1 MSTYRVVAYDIL
13 TDLKQTF
20 DDRDISLRSVVYHV
34 QVAANNLRA
43 TLLKKGGNQG
53 RFMST
58 FSGLNAVTDTVTGL
72 PKLTIPHQVYMGENE
87 AGIANL
93 SYQLKPEDDCCDPP
107 VFMQVEF
114 QPTTINEGKRL
125 YWNEYTKPSAK
136 NPYFYRVGD
145 DLFFLG
151 VTCQTINPLIATL
164 YTSLDPADV
173 CDLDA
178 DIGLPE
184 EYIESL
190 KYNVLQLE
198 RFVANIPDERKN
210 DGTDSQYESI
220 GSKDLGL
227 NQQQQAQKQSQQQ
240 AQQ

>member
-1 MSTYRVVAYDIL
+1 MPSYRVVAYDIL

-34 QVAANNLRA
+34 QVAVNNLRA

-58 FSGLNAVTDTVTGL
+58 FSGLVATTDSVNGL

-87 AGIANL
+87 AGIVNI
-93 SYQLKPEDDCCDPP
+93 SYQLQPEDDCCDPP

-114 QPTTINEGKRL
+114 QPTTLNEGKRL
-125 YWNEYTKPSAK
+125 YWNEYTKPSAQ
-136 NPYFYRVGD
+136 NPYFYRVKD
-145 DLFFLG
+145 EIFFLG
-151 VTCQTINPLIATL
+151 VTCQTINPLVAVL
-164 YTSLDPADV
+164 YTSLDPSDV

-184 EYIESL
+184 EYIETL

-198 RFVANIPDERKN
+198 RFIANVPDERKN
-210 DGTDSQYESI
+210 DGADTQNQSI

-227 NQQQQAQKQSQQQ
+227 TQQQQAQKQSQQQ
-240 AQQ
+240 AQE